1 MTDVLK
7 PTSVFLSILQ
17 ILIFRA
23 VARNAQCIMHNAQLM
38 YFPSGNVL
46 KIIDSAGKNDTGQD
60 RMGNDKICTVRAL
73 R

>member
-1 MTDVLK
+1 MSSFCVK
-7 PTSVFLSILQ
+7 FLFFEL
-17 ILIFRA
+17 LLE
-23 VARNAQCIMHNAQLM
+23 MHNAQLM
-38 YFPSGNVL
+38 YFPSENIL